1 MARYN
6 IGDNVIII
14 SRLDTDKSYG
24 GIIASEEMCKYCGK
38 MTKITHIDYEGD
50 YLLDIDGGVYCWSEK
65 MLVKPYEIGDKVR
78 VVVDLGSYY
87 KSVGT
92 IIGYGINYNYQVKFD
107 NDFKPHAYDHDEIEK
122 YNVSESISLLSESPK
137 TVDVGYFISHNRKGV
152 IEDVFWVY
160 GTQTLSDNTK
170 VAFASKDGNTYWLE
184 NKAIKWVIPH
194 VEK

>member
-1 MARYN
+1 MSSIAKKKANRY
-6 IGDNVIII
+6 
-14 SRLDTDKSYG
+14 SF
-24 GIIASEEMCKYCGK
+24 
-38 MTKITHIDYEGD
+38 
-50 YLLDIDGGVYCWSEK
+50 YLLGI
-65 MLVKPYEIGDKVR
+65 LFIF
-78 VVVDLGSYY
+78 VVWHLGFL
-87 KSVGT
+87 
-92 IIGYGINYNYQVKFD
+92 KFD
-107 NDFKPHAYDHDEIEK
+107 NDIKPHVYDHDEIEK
-122 YNVSESISLLSESPK
+122 YNASELSESPK